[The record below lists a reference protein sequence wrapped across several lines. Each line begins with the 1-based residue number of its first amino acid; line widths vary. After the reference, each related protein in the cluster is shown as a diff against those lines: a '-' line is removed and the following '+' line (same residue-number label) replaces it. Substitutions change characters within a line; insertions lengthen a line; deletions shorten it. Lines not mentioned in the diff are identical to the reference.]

1 MSERSARVRRL
12 GRRVRPLLLG
22 VMLAVGIPAGAQ
34 ELATRLVSWEPRV
47 VLARCVSPD
56 GSLLASARPGQG
68 WQAVAEKEEIHSRD
82 LLLALP
88 GMRAVVET
96 QPRAVE
102 LTLWGHLPQWPGF
115 SGLQSAVLLHDSRT
129 FDLDFTL
136 HRGRVI
142 VTNRKDKGEARV
154 WLRLDGAAY
163 QLTLHEPG
171 DAVCLALYGFWPRG
185 VPFTLAPKPE
195 DVPARSLMLMV
206 LKGQVDA
213 KAGGV
218 QHLLSAPPGPAY
230 YHWDLV
236 EGSAEGPRRQD
247 AIPEWANPEAK
258 APPAA
263 GPMAEVIEK
272 YREQAKFKDPRLALG
287 DLLASAATEADK
299 DRAAAMTEF
308 AVFGLAA
315 INQLDLVMAALA
327 DVRQPAARKAA
338 VVALRHWIGDA
349 PGNDPKL
356 YQFLVDRQDYSRAQ
370 ASTVLQLL
378 HSPFAAEE
386 PDSYEILIAYM
397 RHEKLAVREL
407 AWWHLSRLVPADLR
421 APYDPAAPD
430 AERTKAQA
438 AWKALIPSGTVPMRP
453 KKK

>member
-1 MSERSARVRRL
+1 
-12 GRRVRPLLLG
+12 VRPLLLG
-22 VMLAVGIPAGAQ
+22 VVLAVVPTAGAQ
-34 ELATRLVSWEPRV
+34 ELATRPVSWEPRV
-47 VLARCVSPD
+47 PLARCLSPD
-56 GSLLASARPGQG
+56 GSLLANARPGQG
-68 WQAVAEKEEIHSRD
+68 WHTVADKEEVFSRD

-88 GMRAVVET
+88 GMQAVVQT
-96 QPRAVE
+96 QPTAVE

-115 SGLQSAVLLHDSRT
+115 SGLQSAVLLHDSRS

-136 HRGRVI
+136 HRGRVV
-142 VTNRKDKGEARV
+142 VTNRKDKGPASV
-154 WLRLDGAAY
+154 WLRVDGGAY

-185 VPFTLAPKPE
+185 MAFTLTPKPE
-195 DVPARSLMLMV
+195 DVPARSLSLVV
-206 LKGQVDA
+206 LKGQADV

-230 YHWDLV
+230 YHWDLA

-247 AIPEWANPEAK
+247 AIPEWANRDVKVPPEAR
-258 APPAA
+258 PVV
-263 GPMAEVIEK
+263 EVIQK
-272 YREQAKFKDPRLALG
+272 YREQARHKDPRLALA
-287 DLLASAATEADK
+287 DLLAAAATEGDK

-308 AVFGLAA
+308 AVFGMAA

-327 DVRQPAARKAA
+327 DSKQPAARKAA
-338 VVALRHWIGDA
+338 VVSLRHWIGDA

-378 HSPFAAEE
+378 HSPFAAED

-421 APYDPAAPD
+421 VPYDPAAPD
-430 AERTKAQA
+430 AERAKAQA
-438 AWKALIPSGTVPMRP
+438 AWKAQIPSGSVPTRA